1 MPYKPNEIIYW
12 ELSNGDIW
20 QLTPLGLGYYS
31 VVSTNELILA
41 TSTLNQA
48 REEVLKLGLTIKAEG

>member
-20 QLTPLGLGYYS
+20 QLTPLGLGNYS